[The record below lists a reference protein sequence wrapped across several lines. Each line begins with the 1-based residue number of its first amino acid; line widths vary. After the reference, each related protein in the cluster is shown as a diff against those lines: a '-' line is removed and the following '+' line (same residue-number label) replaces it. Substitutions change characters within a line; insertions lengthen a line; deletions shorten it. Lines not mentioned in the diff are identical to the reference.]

1 MTSFEELGLS
11 PELVVALAAE
21 GIETP
26 NALQRE
32 ALPVL
37 RKGHSAL
44 LRGGPGSGVLM
55 AWGAALLDRL
65 EPAPGGPVGLV
76 LVSSTESAVA
86 CAQSLGRVA
95 AAAGHRVAALG
106 GPFALPGH
114 ADLLFATPGSLLA
127 AGDEVATDGVLAFVI
142 SGAAALLEDGSEALA
157 AVVER
162 VPAEAQRVV
171 VSDPVTPAVRAFAEQ
186 HLKRAIHLPS
196 DAGRGAD
203 AAPVQRGELR
213 LRVLEGDEG
222 AELARVA
229 GELLESGE
237 TRHLLLFFR
246 SEDRAAD
253 LGDLLTLHGYA
264 AGGPGDEASPVW
276 LAVDGIEARRA
287 IEGAEGVSVVSVDVP
302 TDADELDRR
311 HGGASAA
318 GVIMARAREAA
329 HLRRIA
335 LEAGYGLVPFPVPTE
350 AASASVRFR
359 EALAPIIEE
368 EDLEPYHLLVEG
380 AIERWGSS
388 EVAAALALL
397 LRRKGRLPG
406 GPAGSGRAGS
416 TPSSPAGEGAPVPFV
431 RLFLSIG
438 SRDGVGPGELLGAIT
453 GESGVR
459 GDQVGR
465 IDVRDTFSRVEV
477 QEPVA
482 ATIIQALNGTSIRGR
497 SVRADYD
504 RGGDRTPGRDG
515 GKAGGDRSGRGG
527 DRPPSRGDRPA
538 GRGGSR
544 PDRKPGGSGRPPG
557 RKGPPRD

>member
-1 MTSFEELGLS
+1 MTSFEELGLG
-11 PELVVALAAE
+11 PELLEALAAE

-26 NALQRE
+26 NALQNE

-65 EPAPGGPVGLV
+65 EPAPGGPVCLV
-76 LVSSTESAVA
+76 LVPTTEIAVA
-86 CAQSLGRVA
+86 CARSLGRVA

-114 ADLLFATPGSLLA
+114 ADLLFATPESMVA
-127 AGDEVATDGVLAFVI
+127 AGQEVATDGVLALVI
-142 SGAAALLEDGSEALA
+142 SGAAALLEDGSPAVA
-157 AVVER
+157 AVVAR
-162 VPAEAQRVV
+162 VPAEAQRIV

-186 HLKRAIHLPS
+186 HLKRAIFLPS
-196 DAGRGAD
+196 NAGRGEGSE

-213 LRVLEGDEG
+213 LRVVEGEEG
-222 AELARVA
+222 AELARIT

-264 AGGPGDEASPVW
+264 AGAPGDDATPVW

-287 IEGAEGVSVVSVDVP
+287 IDGTEGVSVLSVDVP
-302 TDADELDRR
+302 TDADALDRR
-311 HGGASAA
+311 HGGASGA
-318 GVIMARAREAA
+318 GVVLAQAREVA

-335 LEAGYGLVPFPVPTE
+335 LEAGYGLVPFPTP
-350 AASASVRFR
+350 AAQASASIRFR
-359 EALAPIIEE
+359 EALAPIIEG

-380 AIERWGSS
+380 AVDRWGST

-397 LRRKGRLPG
+397 LRRKGNLPG
-406 GPAGSGRAGS
+406 GSSGAGRPGS
-416 TPSSPAGEGAPVPFV
+416 TSSVGADEGAPVPFV

-482 ATIIQALNGTSIRGR
+482 LTIIQALNGTSIRGR

-504 RGGDRTPGRDG
+504 RGGDRNPGRDG
-515 GKAGGDRSGRGG
+515 GKTGG
-527 DRPPSRGDRPA
+527 DRPPNRGDRSP

-544 PDRKPGGSGRPPG
+544 PDRKPGGGSRPPG
-557 RKGPPRD
+557 RKGPPRG